1 MSSFVAVFR
10 RFIFGA
16 LDLIR
21 STNAHS
27 VKLLTAETIW
37 LVDQIQYVHTPPIK
51 SNISTHRSSP
61 SAASSAG
68 QICLFYHQRDSWE
81 RNGEIW
87 EQICFFWCRGEPVI
101 VEQIQARTTFAADGF
116 RIWDLKLVRHK
127 HCLKDLRLCTNT
139 TQWRFKRH
147 HYKVLFLSHFL
158 LTHRLSDKLIASENK
173 VSIKISQAISFLP
186 LQHSVPIWFGFDFT
200 IVKEHQI
207 YFM

>member
-1 MSSFVAVFR
+1 MHEYYSYSYLLILKKRIYSYSYSVKILIPNNIRIRIRSEKQYSLTSDHVQTISFEFFMENQMSSFVAVFR
-10 RFIFGA
+10 RFIVWA
-16 LDLIR
+16 LDLVIR
-21 STNAHS
+21 SSNAHF

-37 LVDQIQYVHTPPIK
+37 LVDQIQYVHT
-51 SNISTHRSSP
+51 HRSSS

-87 EQICFFWCRGEPVI
+87 EQICFFWCRGEPII
-101 VEQIQARTTFAADGF
+101 VEQIQARTTFAAADGF

-147 HYKVLFLSHFL
+147 H
-158 LTHRLSDKLIASENK
+158 
-173 VSIKISQAISFLP
+173 
-186 LQHSVPIWFGFDFT
+186 
-200 IVKEHQI
+200 
-207 YFM
+207 

>member
-51 SNISTHRSSP
+51 SNMSTHRSSP

-68 QICLFYHQRDSWE
+68 QICLFYHHEIPE
-81 RNGEIW
+81 REMVK
-87 EQICFFWCRGEPVI
+87 F
-101 VEQIQARTTFAADGF
+101 
-116 RIWDLKLVRHK
+116 
-127 HCLKDLRLCTNT
+127 
-139 TQWRFKRH
+139 
-147 HYKVLFLSHFL
+147 
-158 LTHRLSDKLIASENK
+158 ENK
-173 VSIKISQAISFLP
+173 YASSGAAVSP
-186 LQHSVPIWFGFDFT
+186 
-200 IVKEHQI
+200 
-207 YFM
+207 